1 MSWSGTGTPISSA
14 DIDAYVTLSE
24 AATYLASD
32 PRHAAIALNAANA
45 ETQTWYL
52 LKASSIIDNLPLKGS
67 TYNYIDK
74 SSPDSDEQARM
85 FPRVIN
91 GYACD
96 WDDDTSTAIVPE
108 DVKKACVE
116 EAISLY
122 DFYVTSAGDQKR
134 RKLQNQGVT
143 GFSIGK
149 LSETYGGVSMS
160 AKWRGMH
167 SQEAYDLMKQYIAGA
182 VRPMP

>member
-1 MSWSGTGTPISSA
+1 MTDTSVSDSYILTIE
-14 DIDAYVTLSE
+14 DLE
-24 AATYLASD
+24 ARIGAD
-32 PRHAAIALNAANA
+32 PRAAAIALKVADST
-45 ETQTWYL
+45 TQTWYL
-52 LKASSIIDNLPLKGS
+52 QKATAIIDNLPLKGS

-91 GYACD
+91 GYAYD

-122 DFYVTSAGDQKR
+122 DFYVTSTGDQKR

-149 LSETYGGVSMS
+149 LSETYGGISMA

-167 SQEAYDLMKQYIAGA
+167 SQEAYDHMKQYIAGA